1 MTISPLLKIEKLSK
15 SFYMHEQQKE
25 VPSARDVSFNVYSGR
40 LTAIVGPTGS
50 GKSSILKTIYR
61 TYLPG
66 SGRILYQTAAGKI
79 VDLATADDHT
89 ILALRNRELKFVTQ
103 FLFALPR
110 QPAIDVVASPLY
122 KLGLSKA
129 DGRKKAGALL
139 KRLRIPEH
147 LWSLSPTT
155 FSGGERQRINLA
167 RGIISRPRLL
177 LLDEPTASLDHET
190 IEDVLQLIDALKQE
204 GTGIL
209 AIFHDPDLVQRMANA
224 VFELDRPESMKGL
237 P

>member
-1 MTISPLLKIEKLSK
+1 MTILPLLKIEKLSK
-15 SFYMHEQQKE
+15 TFYMHEQQKE

-66 SGRILYQTAAGKI
+66 SGRILYQTAAGKT

-110 QPAIDVVASPLY
+110 QPALDVVASPLY

>member
-1 MTISPLLKIEKLSK
+1 MTILPLLKIEKLSK

-66 SGRILYQTAAGKI
+66 RGRILYQTAAGKT

-110 QPAIDVVASPLY
+110 QPALDVVASPLY

-139 KRLRIPEH
+139 KCLRIPEH

-224 VFELDRPESMKGL
+224 VFELDRP
-237 P
+237 

>member
-15 SFYMHEQQKE
+15 FFYMHEQQKE
-25 VPSARDVSFNVYSGR
+25 VPSARDVSFNVYGGR

-50 GKSSILKTIYR
+50 GKSSILKTVYR

-66 SGRILYQTAAGKI
+66 KGRILYRTAAGKT
-79 VDLATADDHT
+79 VDLAAADDHT
-89 ILALRNRELKFVTQ
+89 ILALRNQELGFVTQ

-122 KLGLSKA
+122 KLGMSKA
-129 DGRKKAGALL
+129 EGRKKAGALL
-139 KRLRIPEH
+139 KRLHIPDH

-167 RGIISRPRLL
+167 RGIIGRPRLL
-177 LLDEPTASLDHET
+177 LLDEPTASLDPET

-204 GTGIL
+204 GAGIV
-209 AIFHDPDLVQRMANA
+209 AVFHDPDLVQRMADA
-224 VFELDRPESMKGL
+224 VFELDRP
-237 P
+237 

>member
-15 SFYMHEQQKE
+15 SFYMHEQKKE
-25 VPSARDVSFNVYSGR
+25 VPSARDIFFNVYSGR

-66 SGRILYQTAAGKI
+66 SGRILYQTAAGKT

-110 QPAIDVVASPLY
+110 QPALDVVASPLY

-177 LLDEPTASLDHET
+177 LLDEPTASLDPET

-209 AIFHDPDLVQRMANA
+209 AIFHDPDLVQRMADT
-224 VFELDRPESMKGL
+224 VFELDRP
-237 P
+237 

>member
-66 SGRILYQTAAGKI
+66 SGRILYHTASGKT
-79 VDLATADDHT
+79 VDLAAADDHT

-110 QPAIDVVASPLY
+110 QPALDVVASPLY

-224 VFELDRPESMKGL
+224 VFELDRP
-237 P
+237 